1 MRDASAKLYNPY
13 KHFLWCPTTRNCII
27 TFSKPELQD
36 VLVKLNDLTGHFLN
50 LASDN
55 LLVGALFLKDFSLGY
70 PKNNDCALNL
80 DDIGTII
87 QWQGKENRE
96 IAQSTIAL
104 LSNCGII

>member
-1 MRDASAKLYNPY
+1 MIPYN
-13 KHFLWCPTTRNCII
+13 LNCII

-70 PKNNDCALNL
+70 PKNNGFTLNF
-80 DDIGTII
+80 DDMRTIV
-87 QWQGKENRE
+87 QWEDGQNRE
-96 IAQSTIAL
+96 ILPSTIAL